1 MLCYTDVFIHPE
13 IHIMMYIFFRFLLI
27 LLSSIQVVYAQDAN
41 DSATQEQCSSQGQM
55 LSPIAYLKAL
65 SLDLRGELPSEAE
78 ISLVESQGQVPSDL
92 IDDMLNSDAF
102 AQRFVRYHHS
112 LYGHI

>member
-1 MLCYTDVFIHPE
+1 
-13 IHIMMYIFFRFLLI
+13 MYIFLQFMLI
-27 LLSSIQVVYAQDAN
+27 LVSLMQFAYAQD
-41 DSATQEQCSSQGQM
+41 QCSTQGQM
-55 LSPIAYLKAL
+55 LSPLAYLKAL

-112 LYGHI
+112 LL